1 MDALA
6 PATKPIVL
14 RRCRRRSKLPAT
26 SGGRVDDREPFRE
39 AVEESLVDELYARS
53 RASFIGLALVLAILR
68 GLLDDV
74 FQKSRA
80 VPYAFYAIVAVFL
93 LRLAMMFHVR
103 KKQGIFATIRARH
116 IAFGVGSTV
125 TALGFCVLNLVT
137 YPYLD
142 AVQLAT
148 LVVCHTGINAI
159 ALVSMGSSPLV
170 YHLYM
175 LPILGPMVAFSA
187 IGPAGS
193 GLRLLPMMI
202 VLYVTML
209 SMMALNE
216 YRTRRDNILLRLRI
230 ADMALIDSLT
240 QLRNR
245 RYLHEFMS
253 SEVEHILRDWAG
265 SGPKRK
271 LWLMMVDL
279 DHFKTINDR
288 FGHDAGDGVLKQFA
302 AILRDTVRRQD
313 VVARWGGEEFVVVA
327 RDIDGTAGSALAER
341 IRERVAAHEFAV
353 DGHEPVRLTCS
364 IGYSIYPFVAVSPRA
379 LAWNDVLALADAG
392 LYRAKQQ
399 GRNRV
404 AGILSGETADKSNR
418 AAFDQVKQDVERASQ
433 SGIVRLVG

>member
-1 MDALA
+1 MDEQE
-6 PATKPIVL
+6 
-14 RRCRRRSKLPAT
+14 SF
-26 SGGRVDDREPFRE
+26 GG

-53 RASFIGLALVLAILR
+53 RASFIGLACVLVLLR
-68 GLLDDV
+68 LLLDDV
-74 FQKSRA
+74 FKKSAA
-80 VPYAFYAIVAVFL
+80 VPYAFYAIVIIFAV
-93 LRLAMMFHVR
+93 RLAVMFHVR
-103 KKQGIFATIRARH
+103 KKQGLFASVRARH
-116 IAFGVGSTV
+116 VAFGVGSTV
-125 TALGFCVLNLVT
+125 TALGFCVLNVVT
-137 YPYLD
+137 YPFLD

-159 ALVSMGSSPLV
+159 ALVSMGTSPVV

-175 LPILGPMVAFSA
+175 LPILGPMVVFSA
-187 IGPAGS
+187 LGPAGP

-202 VLYVTML
+202 VLYVTVL

-230 ADMALIDSLT
+230 ADMALVDTLT

-245 RYLHEFMS
+245 RYLQEFMS
-253 SEVEHILRDWAG
+253 SEVEHVLRDWSG
-265 SGPKRK
+265 SGAKRK

-279 DHFKTINDR
+279 DHFKTVNDQH
-288 FGHDAGDGVLKQFA
+288 GHDAGDAVLKQLA
-302 AILRDTVRRQD
+302 GILRDTVRRQD

-327 RDIDGTAGSALAER
+327 RDIDGSAGSALAER
-341 IRERVAAHEFAV
+341 IRERVAGHEFEVA
-353 DGHEPVRLTCS
+353 GHEPIRLTCS

-404 AGILSGETADKSNR
+404 AGILSGETADKSTR
-418 AAFDQVKQDVERASQ
+418 AAFEQVKQDVERASQ